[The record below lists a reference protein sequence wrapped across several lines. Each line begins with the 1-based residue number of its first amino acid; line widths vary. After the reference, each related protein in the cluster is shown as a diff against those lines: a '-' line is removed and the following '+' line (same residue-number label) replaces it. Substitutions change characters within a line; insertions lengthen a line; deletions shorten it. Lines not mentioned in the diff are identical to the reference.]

1 MHGTGEDHI
10 SFPEYCKWNRLQYFA
25 ECSSLKNA
33 TIPSGVTKL
42 NDSLFD
48 GVSENFA
55 IYGYTGSYA
64 ESYAKDHSF
73 KFVSVGTTE
82 KLNFK
87 ITFNKNAKKAVLS
100 EKQKTKLLKRER
112 HSEPFRYLSIRDI
125 ISWDGIPEQ
134 ERRHEDHFQVFITSA
149 RGFDIIRTLGKS
161 RSDQGKDHRWKP
173 YLERKGIPSKGNGKI

>member
-1 MHGTGEDHI
+1 MASAKKITFPSRNIANGTGSNI
-10 SFPEYCKWNRLQYFA
+10 FA

-73 KFVSVGTTE
+73 KFVSVGTTLEYHIQQKCE
-82 KLNFK
+82 KSSAVGE
-87 ITFNKNAKKAVLS
+87 TEDKAP
-100 EKQKTKLLKRER
+100 EKGRG
-112 HSEPFRYLSIRDI
+112 IRN
-125 ISWDGIPEQ
+125 
-134 ERRHEDHFQVFITSA
+134 
-149 RGFDIIRTLGKS
+149 
-161 RSDQGKDHRWKP
+161 
-173 YLERKGIPSKGNGKI
+173 PSGTCL

>member
-1 MHGTGEDHI
+1 MNIPKNVTQIDKDAFLKCSALKEIQLPESLGYMGSEVFKACTALEKIAFPSRNIANGTGSNI
-10 SFPEYCKWNRLQYFA
+10 FA

-33 TIPSGVTKL
+33 TIPSAVTKL
-42 NDSLFD
+42 SDELFD

-87 ITFNKNAKKAVLS
+87 ITFNKNAKK
-100 EKQKTKLLKRER
+100 QCC
-112 HSEPFRYLSIRDI
+112 
-125 ISWDGIPEQ
+125 
-134 ERRHEDHFQVFITSA
+134 RRNRRQS
-149 RGFDIIRTLGKS
+149 S
-161 RSDQGKDHRWKP
+161 
-173 YLERKGIPSKGNGKI
+173 